1 MSIVKVLY
9 LPNYNKEWGP
19 VRYNHIGDSG
29 FDLRAALENDVILR
43 PSERK
48 LIVTG
53 IKVCLPENTE
63 LQVRSRSGMA
73 LKMGVIV
80 ANQPGTVDQSYTG
93 EIGVILYNISNYEYL
108 VKPGDK
114 IAQAVIAPVL
124 YVNFEEINEINE
136 TTRGSS
142 GFGSTGTV

>member
-1 MSIVKVLY
+1 M
-9 LPNYNKEWGP
+9 
-19 VRYNHIGDSG
+19 
-29 FDLRAALENDVILR
+29 R